1 MKAGLINIADRVL
14 NRPLMVHPDKLA
26 IIASVL
32 DGRIGIDASGLTAAA
47 LPSTRTASKGDN
59 PYFSRRGDGVA
70 VIPIV
75 GSLVNR
81 TGGLDAV
88 SGLCSYEHVRRSLN
102 AAANDE
108 DISTIALD
116 IDSAGGE
123 AVGAFEIAA
132 HVRAVAKLKPVMAS
146 VTGLCCS
153 AAYAIGSASSQITVS
168 PSSLV
173 GSIGVVMLHLD
184 RSRRLDQEGIVPTL
198 IHAGKHKVDGNPL
211 QPLSDDVREDLQAEI
226 NYFYSMFVDTVAV
239 GRPRLT
245 PEDIRATEARTYIG
259 GIAVTVGLADAV
271 GTLAD
276 VVSGLSGMDRKARS
290 KPFDKYQMAARLY
303 GDAEAISRQIKDAH
317 LAGTR
322 AGMAA
327 AMREGKR

>member
-1 MKAGLINIADRVL
+1 MKAILINVADKVL
-14 NRPLMVHPDKLA
+14 NRALMVHPDKLA

-81 TGGLDAV
+81 SGGFDAV
-88 SGLCSYEHVRRSLN
+88 SGLCSYEHIRRSLN

-108 DISTIALD
+108 DVSTIALD

-123 AVGAFEIAA
+123 AVGAFEIAD
-132 HVRAVAKLKPVMAS
+132 HVRAVAKLKPVITS

-153 AAYAIGSASSQITVS
+153 AAYAIGSASSRITVS
-168 PSSLV
+168 QSSIV

-184 RSRRLDQEGIVPTL
+184 RSRRLDQEGLVPTM
-198 IHAGKHKVDGNPL
+198 IFAGKHKVDGNPL
-211 QPLSDDVREDLQAEI
+211 QPLSEEVREDLQIEI
-226 NYFYSMFVDTVAV
+226 DHFYKLFVDTVSI

-245 PEDIRATEARTYIG
+245 PDHIRATEARTYIG
-259 GIAVTVGLADAV
+259 GIADTVGLADAV

-276 VVSGLSGMDRKARS
+276 VVSELSELDRKVRS
-290 KPFDKYQMAARLY
+290 KPFDKYQMAQRLH
-303 GDAEAISRQIKDAH
+303 GEGHAVHLRVKDAH
-317 LAGTR
+317 AAGVR
-322 AGMAA
+322 AGMSSAL
-327 AMREGKR
+327 EELKR